1 MNNSRRHHWWRNP
14 DGFRKFCLTFN
25 KLLVLKNIF
34 CNMISQQ
41 KNLHSVAKMCL
52 WISKTVFWESEETN
66 IILKNRKHD
75 SEIKRSLPFQT
86 WACIDEV
93 CSAEW
98 FMINKCEMS
107 PSCAYSFYFVK
118 FFVRILHFIW
128 EIVIE
133 NFTNAVKTNSGV
145 SIHTLCVSFSCV
157 VL

>member
-1 MNNSRRHHWWRNP
+1 MKESGW
-14 DGFRKFCLTFN
+14 
-25 KLLVLKNIF
+25 
-34 CNMISQQ
+34 
-41 KNLHSVAKMCL
+41 VAKALLNFQQIVGVEEYFLQYDIPTEESPLCRKNVF

-98 FMINKCEMS
+98 FIINKREMS

>member
-1 MNNSRRHHWWRNP
+1 MKESGWVP
-14 DGFRKFCLTFN
+14 KD
-25 KLLVLKNIF
+25 LLNFQQIVGVEDIF

-41 KNLHSVAKMCL
+41 KNLHSVTKMCL
-52 WISKTVFWESEETN
+52 WAVFWESEETN

-75 SEIKRSLPFQT
+75 SEIKRPLPLQT
-86 WACIDEV
+86 WASIDEV

-98 FMINKCEMS
+98 FMINKCEIS
-107 PSCAYSFYFVK
+107 PSCVYSFYFVK